1 MAGSE
6 WLWDTKAEGDWA
18 KEATS
23 INKSL
28 STLGLVINQLAKN
41 VAFKSYWDSVLTKV
55 LKNSIGGNA
64 KTLVIANVSPSDK
77 FVYDT
82 ISTLQ
87 FA

>member
-1 MAGSE
+1 LAGSE